1 MSLRLFSWLF
11 LVLPAVLLVAC
22 DSTPTAPSPT
32 VSVEESGQRPSLGC
46 ATDLELFINNLGPTP
61 VPFSGPTLQSL
72 GEVDKSSCTPV
83 SGSDFPLGTTPVTCS
98 ATEADDLVQ
107 SCSFSVTVLARL
119 LGETGFLAFGDSIT
133 TGVFSPDL
141 ALALATSAGIPT
153 SYPAQLEA
161 LLMGRYPDQPISVIN
176 SGKPGE
182 KTRDGKQRLPGVL
195 DQVRPDV
202 VMILEG
208 INELSFVGPPQT
220 AADIDSMVRS
230 AQSRGV
236 DVLLATLTPVGPVKA
251 ARRPGITALVDDV
264 NRRIRQIAVTRN
276 AALVDIHAAM
286 VGNLSLLGDD
296 GLHLSTAGY
305 QVMSEEFVDAIVSLY
320 EKVEGR

>member
-1 MSLRLFSWLF
+1 MSPVPHVLQF
-11 LVLPAVLLVAC
+11 LVVAVA
-22 DSTPTAPSPT
+22 
-32 VSVEESGQRPSLGC
+32 GW
-46 ATDLELFINNLGPTP
+46 INQQPR
-61 VPFSGPTLQSL
+61 
-72 GEVDKSSCTPV
+72 
-83 SGSDFPLGTTPVTCS
+83 
-98 ATEADDLVQ
+98 DLVQ

-182 KTRDGKQRLPGVL
+182 DTRDGKQRLPGVL

-208 INELSFVGPPQT
+208 INGLSFVGPAQT
-220 AADIDSMVRS
+220 AADIDSMVRWAFGGS
-230 AQSRGV
+230 
-236 DVLLATLTPVGPVKA
+236 
-251 ARRPGITALVDDV
+251 RRPREALSSSSRAWCGRRDPGADD
-264 NRRIRQIAVTRN
+264 RLDSAPFSPAHSPHLPIAP
-276 AALVDIHAAM
+276 
-286 VGNLSLLGDD
+286 
-296 GLHLSTAGY
+296 AG
-305 QVMSEEFVDAIVSLY
+305 A
-320 EKVEGR
+320 